1 MQAPVAP
8 LRHKYSTRG
17 YAGRHM
23 LRVGGVLPGTVR
35 RQEGDHSRSM
45 RALLWT
51 SVLAA
56 AMAAPEGAATNTVT
70 ASSSQAQNA
79 PFKSN
84 NPALVVLDLACEH
97 ILGGGTCDLGFAKK
111 TAGLQKQLN
120 NDQRLQNT
128 NTAKLCGLAN
138 SILAQRDMAEQEQ
151 HSAQAYCQV
160 MLKRASTTID
170 PYRYSFDL
178 SCCFD
183 LR

>member
-1 MQAPVAP
+1 
-8 LRHKYSTRG
+8 
-17 YAGRHM
+17 
-23 LRVGGVLPGTVR
+23 
-35 RQEGDHSRSM
+35 M